1 MKLLKKIIL
10 FSLVCVTTI
19 GTKERN
25 LERQKKTTEQKTN
38 KPIRRSGPPR
48 VLVATTYFPA
58 FAGRFILNMI
68 TGLIDNGF
76 DVFIYAKKHG
86 PKWQHPNI
94 TKYNLMSKVF
104 YGKIPPLHHFDVVL
118 AQFGYRGVD
127 FVKPLQ
133 KTLPQVRPLLITCF
147 RGADIT
153 KHIKEKL
160 TNYDKLFELGDLFLP
175 VCNYFKDLLIKNGC
189 DEEKITTLYSAID
202 CKTFVP
208 TQTQNRQKLIPQK
221 QLLVNRSH
229 SKFTLIST
237 SRLVEKKGITYAIQ
251 AVAKLLPKYPNLHYN
266 IVGFGE
272 LHKRL
277 KRQIK
282 NLNAT
287 ANIHLLGRKTE
298 SEIVVLLQQADLFT
312 LPSATAQS
320 GDQEGIP
327 NAAKEAM
334 ACGRA
339 VILTHHAGNAELVIP
354 GTGLLVHEKNID
366 ELANAI
372 EHLMKHPQ
380 QRLRIGRFARKHV
393 AQTFDTTIVVQQLV
407 DLITTLLAEH
417 ENHA

>member
-1 MKLLKKIIL
+1 MVQILLNTLKKNLPITT
-10 FSLVCVTTI
+10 SYSNLVI
-19 GTKERN
+19 
-25 LERQKKTTEQKTN
+25 
-38 KPIRRSGPPR
+38 
-48 VLVATTYFPA
+48 F
-58 FAGRFILNMI
+58 
-68 TGLIDNGF
+68 
-76 DVFIYAKKHG
+76 
-86 PKWQHPNI
+86 
-94 TKYNLMSKVF
+94 
-104 YGKIPPLHHFDVVL
+104 
-118 AQFGYRGVD
+118 
-127 FVKPLQ
+127 
-133 KTLPQVRPLLITCF
+133 
-147 RGADIT
+147 
-153 KHIKEKL
+153 
-160 TNYDKLFELGDLFLP
+160 FLP